1 MALSLVYE
9 LGCRNEES
17 MNPWLVGR
25 MVTERQR
32 DLNAPVGSP
41 RARPSRRRRAVV
53 RPIGLWLT
61 RVGQRLAGPDEPRD
75 MPALRA
81 MTRKPSM

>member
-1 MALSLVYE
+1 
-9 LGCRNEES
+9 

-32 DLNAPVGSP
+32 DLNAPVGDPRPSRRSSP
-41 RARPSRRRRAVV
+41 GPSRRRRAVV
-53 RPIGLWLT
+53 RPLGLWLT
-61 RVGQRLAGPDEPRD
+61 RVGQRLAGPDERD
-75 MPALRA
+75 LPALRA